1 MRRILGK
8 SAICLVLIG
17 IFVNAAIFAVDTPE
31 AQPIGASKDITR
43 INSTRQAD
51 VGLLIIA
58 HGAPMPGWNKP
69 VLALEKQVIKL
80 LGKDNPFKKVKVVFM
95 EFARPSVADGVRQM
109 EEAGCSRIIAV
120 PLLIAPSS
128 HSQWDIPALLG
139 VYYDEDTVKQIVSEG
154 GKPVRSKVP
163 ITITPTLSKSG
174 IIPRIL
180 LDRVRKLSKNPNEE
194 AVIILAHGEEDF
206 HPFWCRLMREISSYI
221 CGKTGISYADW
232 AYVGVGQEY
241 ATRAVPVILKA
252 LKHRKRVL
260 LVGCYVSMG
269 AKEIH
274 DRFMRRGMHVHGI
287 AMENPLKDKQVIPAS
302 HGLLPDERVA
312 RWIVSIAKRAII
324 PVGR

>member
-17 IFVNAAIFAVDTPE
+17 IFVNAAIFAVDAPE
-31 AQPIGASKDITR
+31 AQPRGASKDIMR

-51 VGLLIIA
+51 AGLLIIA

-139 VYYDEDTVKQIVSEG
+139 VYYDEEIIKQIVSEG

-241 ATRAVPVILKA
+241 ATRAVPVVLKA

-274 DRFMRRGMHVHGI
+274 DRFMHRGMHVHGI
-287 AMENPLKDKQVIPAS
+287 AMENPLKGKQVIPAS

-312 RWIVSIAKRAII
+312 RWIVSIARRAIV
-324 PVGR
+324 PVRH